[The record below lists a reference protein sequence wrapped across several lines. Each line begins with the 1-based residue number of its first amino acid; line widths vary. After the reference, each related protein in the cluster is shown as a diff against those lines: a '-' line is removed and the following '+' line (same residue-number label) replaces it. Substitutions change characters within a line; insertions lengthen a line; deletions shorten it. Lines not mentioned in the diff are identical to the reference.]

1 MSSNCNIK
9 ICSGNTPKSEIV
21 RWEAMKS
28 KNTTKNVL
36 EWMLEEA
43 PFGIVPQILS
53 FVGSR
58 KLQVLSRLNKE
69 WSRLVLSEETWQT
82 LCADTGK
89 WKVGDPKPQHSWLDL
104 YRNSPCVPIDYDTV
118 ESALASISTTN
129 LTPIDEGKRI
139 SIRLLLQPAE
149 YVLNDSLVI
158 RTLGSTQISVE
169 TLEEFPSKKKENLHR
184 EDSVNTVLID
194 GTAIVNANPG
204 ISDFGSI
211 SRSSLRG
218 NNRRKAFTFQK
229 LQNHFE
235 SAKRILRKSSCLPAS
250 FTVSADSIDSHTAT
264 MEFQGEHTLLCPI
277 DEGHR
282 LRRAKLIL
290 KSPKQNKP
298 LFLVQE
304 GLLHLKNI
312 DLCHYSS
319 GADIWRGNAALQLQP
334 YVEPHLAA
342 TVVAIRQPTAV
353 LTNVDIVSHSGRGIV
368 AIDGGKV
375 TAKKCRIHHC
385 AATGLFVSGFASE
398 ATVEDC
404 DIVSNGFGN
413 HLSSRGVPPGH
424 SGIFVSTGCVRI
436 IHSNVSHNSLTGVT
450 PAQSNNLSEVHIV
463 TSTLIGN
470 GTTTTTN
477 GTAN

>member
-1 MSSNCNIK
+1 
-9 ICSGNTPKSEIV
+9 
-21 RWEAMKS
+21 MKS
-28 KNTTKNVL
+28 KNMTQNVL

-43 PFGIVPQILS
+43 PSGIVPQILS

-82 LCADTGK
+82 LCVDTGK

-104 YRNSPCVPIDYDTV
+104 YCTSPCVPIDYDTV
-118 ESALASISTTN
+118 ESALTSITTN

-139 SIRLLLQPAE
+139 SIRLLLHPAE

-169 TLEEFPSKKKENLHR
+169 TLEEFPCQKKGNLHR
-184 EDSVNTVLID
+184 EDSVSTVLID
-194 GTAIVNANPG
+194 GTDIVNSNAS
-204 ISDFGSI
+204 ISDFGSV

-218 NNRRKAFTFQK
+218 NNRRKAFTLQK

-235 SAKRILRKSSCLPAS
+235 SAKRILKKSSCLPAIP
-250 FTVSADSIDSHTAT
+250 TASADSTDSHTAAI
-264 MEFQGEHTLLCPI
+264 EFQGEHTMLCPI
-277 DEGHR
+277 DEGQK

-342 TVVAIRQPTAV
+342 TVVAIRQPTVV

-385 AATGLFVSGFASE
+385 AATGIFVSGFASE
-398 ATVEDC
+398 ATVEEC

-413 HLSSRGVPPGH
+413 RLSTRGVPPGH
-424 SGIFVSTGCVRI
+424 SGIFVSTGYVRI

-470 GTTTTTN
+470 GTTTTTTTN